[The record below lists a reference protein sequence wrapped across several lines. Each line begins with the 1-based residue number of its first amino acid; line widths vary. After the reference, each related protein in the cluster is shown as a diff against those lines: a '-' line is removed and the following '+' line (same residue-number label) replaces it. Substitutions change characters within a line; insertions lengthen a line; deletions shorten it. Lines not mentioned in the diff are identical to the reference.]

1 MEEKQTFRKFISF
14 IWEMAKIVVI
24 AALIVA
30 PIRYFLFQ
38 PFLVRGQSMEP
49 NFRDGDYLIV
59 DEISYRL
66 REPKRGEVIVFEY
79 PENPD
84 QKFIKRIVGLP
95 GETVE
100 IGDGKIRI
108 NEGEIVLNEDKYL
121 PPFKTLGNVKITLGE
136 DDYFV
141 LGDNRPYSFDSRR
154 FGPLDEKEIIGR
166 VFLRAW
172 PFENIDKFESPDY

>member
-1 MEEKQTFRKFISF
+1 MEEKQTLKKFISF
-14 IWEMAKIVVI
+14 VWEIAKIVVI

-30 PIRYFLFQ
+30 PVRYFIFQ

-49 NFRDGDYLIV
+49 SFQDGDYLIV

-79 PENPD
+79 PDNPS
-84 QKFIKRIVGLP
+84 QRFIKRIVALP

-100 IGDGKIRI
+100 IEEGEIRI
-108 NEGEIVLNEDKYL
+108 NGDNLILNEEEYISSL
-121 PPFKTLGNVKITLGE
+121 KTVGDMKITLQE
-136 DDYFV
+136 NEYFV
-141 LGDNRPYSFDSRR
+141 LGDNRSYSFDSRR
-154 FGPLDEKEIIGR
+154 FGPLPEDEIIGR

-172 PFENIDKFESPDY
+172 PFGSIDKFETPSY